1 MGEKKSFRQKLHLST
16 KDTQSLWYENL
27 KLLTHVVN
35 QSPWSYVTEVTP
47 CLWLNDSNPNKLAH
61 TVPVKGRGVPTV
73 FIPVHRSRAHC
84 KHITLP
90 RCPNA
95 YQITHINHTIWAKSM
110 RAPYFPCFLLISTVP
125 SFSGAHI
132 TQSEALT
139 DVAGVAQFRT
149 HRGLLK

>member
-1 MGEKKSFRQKLHLST
+1 M
-16 KDTQSLWYENL
+16 YIC
-27 KLLTHVVN
+27 KLLTYPGKLISGNCNKKNLVWTMWLINFLIIHDRDV
-35 QSPWSYVTEVTP
+35 SL
-47 CLWLNDSNPNKLAH
+47 CLNDSNPNKLAH
-61 TVPVKGRGVPTV
+61 TIPVRGRGVPTA

-110 RAPYFPCFLLISTVP
+110 RAPYFPCFLVISTVP
-125 SFSGAHI
+125 SYSRARI

-139 DVAGVAQFRT
+139 TVVGVAQFRS